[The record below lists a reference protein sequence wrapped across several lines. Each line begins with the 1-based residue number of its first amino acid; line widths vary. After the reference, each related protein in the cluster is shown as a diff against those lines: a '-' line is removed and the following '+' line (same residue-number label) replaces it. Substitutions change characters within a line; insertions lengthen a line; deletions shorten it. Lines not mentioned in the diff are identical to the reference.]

1 MYFTKFKWEKEG
13 HTTMCPKQESLASA
27 YYVTPSLIVRSP
39 GHRRCIYQQ
48 QQSRC
53 RAATRWENTNEML
66 HCTPCQEKLFPFK
79 VLLSWKVTRLGF
91 DCQIYAIDQEVPTK
105 CRYLISIVVAVE
117 AELFGQNTPVI
128 NCAKCCPSQ
137 PLSTHRGLLSLY
149 KPNNKPVIKM

>member
-1 MYFTKFKWEKEG
+1 
-13 HTTMCPKQESLASA
+13 MCPGQESLASA

-39 GHRRCIYQQ
+39 GHRRCIYHQQQ

-53 RAATRWENTNEML
+53 TAATRWENTNEML

-79 VLLSWKVTRLGF
+79 VLLSWKVTRLGC

-117 AELFGQNTPVI
+117 AELFGQNTL
-128 NCAKCCPSQ
+128 CHKLCQ
-137 PLSTHRGLLSLY
+137 MLPLPATLHPPRSSLSL
-149 KPNNKPVIKM
+149 